1 MILVDTSVLIN
12 YLKDQKTEA
21 VKQFKYI
28 LDKSLPYGINT
39 FIYQE
44 ILQGAKTNKEYNI
57 LKEYFETI
65 PLYYLKYGK
74 ESYAQAA
81 LINIRCRENGITI
94 RSMIDL
100 LIAETVIENDLY
112 LLHDD
117 NDFINIAKVIKELKL
132 YEYIFSSN
140 PV

>member
-21 VKQFKYI
+21 VEQFEYI

-44 ILQGAKTNKEYNI
+44 VLQGAKTNKEYNL
-57 LKEYFETI
+57 LKAYFETI

-74 ESYAQAA
+74 KSYEQAA
-81 LINIRCRENGITI
+81 LINIRCREKGITI
-94 RSMIDL
+94 SSTIAL
-100 LIAETVIENDLY
+100 LIAETAIENDLY

-132 YEYIFSSN
+132 YE
-140 PV
+140 

>member
-12 YLKDQKTEA
+12 YLKDQKNEA
-21 VKQFKYI
+21 VKQFEYI
-28 LDKSLPYGINT
+28 LEKSLPYGINT

-44 ILQGAKTNKEYNI
+44 ILQGAKTNKEYNL

-65 PLYYLKYGK
+65 PLYHLKYGK
-74 ESYAQAA
+74 ESYEQAA

-100 LIAETVIENDLY
+100 LIAETAIENDLY

-117 NDFINIAKVIKELKL
+117 NDFTAMSKIITELKL
-132 YEYIFSSN
+132 YT
-140 PV
+140 

>member
-12 YLKDQKTEA
+12 YLKDQKNEA
-21 VKQFKYI
+21 VKQFEYI
-28 LDKSLPYGINT
+28 LEKSLPYGINT

-44 ILQGAKTNKEYNI
+44 ILQGAKTNKEYNL

-74 ESYAQAA
+74 KSYEQAA
-81 LINIRCRENGITI
+81 LMNIRCRQKGITI
-94 RSMIDL
+94 RSTIDL
-100 LIAETVIENDLY
+100 LIAETTIENDLY

-117 NDFINIAKVIKELKL
+117 NDFINMTKVIKELKL
-132 YEYIFSSN
+132 YE
-140 PV
+140 